1 MSDDEK
7 FFVSSLPNGKNRKIK
22 INYNFKDNCFLD
34 ESQLYVYRDE
44 KLNRITVASLMP
56 KNKIQYRS
64 STMLNPNIAY
74 GPNNKLNI
82 SKAENSK

>member
-44 KLNRITVASLMP
+44 KLNNTGTLYNNP
-56 KNKIQYRS
+56 FKI
-64 STMLNPNIAY
+64 
-74 GPNNKLNI
+74 KLN
-82 SKAENSK
+82 KNFQ